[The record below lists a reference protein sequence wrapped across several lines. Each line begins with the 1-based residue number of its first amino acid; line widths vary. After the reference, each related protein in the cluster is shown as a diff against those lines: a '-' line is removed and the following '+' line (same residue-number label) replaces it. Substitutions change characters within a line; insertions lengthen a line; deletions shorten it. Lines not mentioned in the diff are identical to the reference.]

1 MLYLFHGSDSEK
13 VRRKAFEWVAAAR
26 KKEPNLAY
34 VRLAREEMTANM
46 LLEAVTSNSLFAK
59 RTLTLIDD
67 PYMSGRTTSRHEG
80 NEEDEGEIETTA
92 TSVLDEYIDMLAD
105 SENAIVILAPK
116 LLAIKA
122 KKLVAKAKIEYKFD
136 APITQEFK
144 RGFNS
149 GLVDALGAKNR
160 EKLWLEINRAL
171 RAGDAPTMIHGLLHW
186 KARDLM
192 DKGSRQWKPTEARA
206 LSLSLISLL
215 QNSRRKGLDLSE
227 SLERFALHGN
237 LANRE

>member
-1 MLYLFHGSDSEK
+1 MIYLFYGSDSEK

-26 KKEPNLAY
+26 NKEPNLAY

-59 RTLTLIDD
+59 RTLTLLDD
-67 PYMSGRTTSRHEG
+67 PYPPARGGSAHDG
-80 NEEDEGEIETTA
+80 NVDESEDEENQATA

-116 LLAIKA
+116 LLATKA

-136 APITQEFK
+136 APVTQEFK

-160 EKLWLEINRAL
+160 EKLWLEVVRAL

-227 SLERFALHGN
+227 SLERFALKVT
-237 LANRE
+237 

>member
-1 MLYLFHGSDSEK
+1 MIYLFYGSDSEK

-34 VRLAREEMTANM
+34 VRLAREELSESA
-46 LLEAVTSNSLFAK
+46 LLEAATSNSLFAK

-67 PYMSGRTTSRHEG
+67 PYATAKAGAEDDG
-80 NEEDEGEIETTA
+80 EDEEMA
-92 TSVLDEYIDMLAD
+92 AASVLDEYIDMLAISD
-105 SENAIVILAPK
+105 NAIVILAPK
-116 LLAIKA
+116 LRAAKA
-122 KKLVAKAKIEYKFD
+122 KKLVSKAKLEYTFD
-136 APITQEFK
+136 APPTREFK

-149 GLVDALGAKNR
+149 ALVDALGARSR

-171 RAGDAPTMIHGLLHW
+171 HKGDAPEMLHGLLHW

-192 DKGSRQWKPTEARA
+192 EKGSRAWKPAEACT

-215 QNSRRKGLDLSE
+215 QDSRRKGLDLSE
-227 SLERFALHGN
+227 SLERFALGV
-237 LANRE
+237 